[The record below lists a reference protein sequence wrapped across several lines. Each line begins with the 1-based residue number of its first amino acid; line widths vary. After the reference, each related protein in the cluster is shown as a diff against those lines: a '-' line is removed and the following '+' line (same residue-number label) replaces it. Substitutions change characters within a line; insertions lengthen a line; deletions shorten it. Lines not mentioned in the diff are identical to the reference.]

1 MIHPSLHPPMTI
13 RPDEVIRSGIVQPFS
28 VRSMDPVAFAR
39 AEINPFI
46 NAIRP
51 GGPHSGG
58 VTMDGSLGIVS
69 PEVIRSLS
77 GFGQDASVE
86 AQVGKTRLMFGVG
99 GFAGGV
105 LLGALATWLVLRKR

>member
-1 MIHPSLHPPMTI
+1 MTI

-39 AEINPFI
+39 HEIDPFI

-51 GGPHSGG
+51 HGPMSP
-58 VTMDGSLGIVS
+58 VTMDGALGIVS

-77 GFGQDASVE
+77 GGFGQDASVE
-86 AQVGKTRLMFGVG
+86 AQVGKAQFAFGVG
-99 GFAGGV
+99 GFTGGL
-105 LLGALATWLVLRKR
+105 LLGALATWLILRK